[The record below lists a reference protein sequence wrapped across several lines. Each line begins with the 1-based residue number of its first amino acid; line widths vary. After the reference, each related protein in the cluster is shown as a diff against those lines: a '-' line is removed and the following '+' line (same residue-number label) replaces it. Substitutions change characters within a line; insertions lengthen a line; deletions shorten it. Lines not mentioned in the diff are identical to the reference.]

1 MKIWFIF
8 VNKHSQSM
16 YNKSVQRKI
25 MWFAHKMAL
34 IGLQYG
40 QRSYKIG
47 LQGIHPNV
55 VQFALNF
62 VCRCN
67 ENVDFGQNFDL
78 FSHF

>member
-1 MKIWFIF
+1 
-8 VNKHSQSM
+8 M

-55 VQFALNF
+55 VQFALKILYADVTRTLTLVKILTYLAIF
-62 VCRCN
+62 Y
-67 ENVDFGQNFDL
+67 L
-78 FSHF
+78 